1 MKSEISKR
9 INTGLLLILL
19 LIVMFI
25 NKIVYLFISLTIFS
39 LSFVEF
45 TRLSK
50 IFLKKKHVKQFLLNT
65 VFLSYL
71 FFFLLIFIIGINDI
85 HFKIILFIILLIC
98 VSSDI
103 GGILFG
109 KIFKGPKLT
118 KISPN
123 KTLSGSI
130 GSFTLSITMSILLLG
145 YFFNT
150 KLIDNILLGFLVSLT
165 VQLGDLF
172 FSYLK
177 RKSSIKN
184 TGNILPGHG
193 GILDRIDGILFGL
206 PVGLMYVLT
215 LVFTG

>member
-9 INTGLLLILL
+9 INTGLFLFLILIL
-19 LIVMFI
+19 MFLS
-25 NKIVYLFISLTIFS
+25 KIIYLFTSIVIFS

-45 TRLSK
+45 TKLTN
-50 IFLKKKHVKQFLLNT
+50 IFLKKNHIKRLLSNIT
-65 VFLSYL
+65 FATYL
-71 FFFLLIFIIGINDI
+71 FFFLLIFIFGLNDI
-85 HFKIILFIILLIC
+85 HFKIILFVILLIC
-98 VSSDI
+98 ISSDI

-118 KISPN
+118 KVSPN
-123 KTLSGSI
+123 KTLSGSV
-130 GSFTLSITMSILLLG
+130 GSFILSILMSSILLS
-145 YFFNT
+145 YIFNT
-150 KLIDNILLGFLVSLT
+150 AMFNNIFLGFLISLS

-193 GILDRIDGILFGL
+193 GILDRIDGILLGI
-206 PVGLMYVLT
+206 PVGLIYVLI
-215 LVFTG
+215 LLFT

>member
-1 MKSEISKR
+1 MKSEIYKR

-19 LIVMFI
+19 LIVMFMSKTI
-25 NKIVYLFISLTIFS
+25 YLFATISIFALSFIEFTKLSKLYYKKKYLKQFFVNCIFS
-39 LSFVEF
+39 
-45 TRLSK
+45 
-50 IFLKKKHVKQFLLNT
+50 IYMFL
-65 VFLSYL
+65 
-71 FFFLLIFIIGINDI
+71 FLLIFISGLNDI

-98 VSSDI
+98 ISSDI

-123 KTLSGSI
+123 KTISGSL
-130 GSFTLSITMSILLLG
+130 GSFVLSILMSSVLLG
-145 YFFNT
+145 YIFNT
-150 KLIDNILLGFLVSLT
+150 GFTQSFFLGFLISLS
-165 VQLGDLF
+165 VQMGDLF

-177 RKSSIKN
+177 RKSSLKN

-193 GILDRIDGILFGL
+193 GILDRIDGILLGL
-206 PVGLMYVLT
+206 PVGLIYVLI